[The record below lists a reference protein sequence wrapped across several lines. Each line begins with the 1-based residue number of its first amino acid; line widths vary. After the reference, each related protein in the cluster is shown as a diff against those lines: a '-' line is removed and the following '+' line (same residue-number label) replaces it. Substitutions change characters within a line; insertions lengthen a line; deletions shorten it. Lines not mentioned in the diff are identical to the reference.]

1 MFDIVAGKSEKDR
14 ITFYDSTKGICAIR
28 YNDGTISTNLA
39 FDNYEI
45 RTKFILRLLFFGI
58 LCLIKSFVLLPIIHN
73 NPDLNFLYLI
83 PAITF
88 LLVAIILLIVS
99 RHKAKEEGLKNH
111 AAEHMVFA
119 AYQRLKRIPTLEEAK
134 CFSRISPCCG
144 ITLYSSFIT
153 CQIIGFL
160 VYLCTGYIIAEL
172 ILFIIALL
180 CCNFSPFNALG
191 KLAQLFTTIK
201 PDDENIKLAIAAMAT
216 LEKLNREGKICFC
229 N

>member
-1 MFDIVAGKSEKDR
+1 MLDIVAGKSEKDR
-14 ITFYDSTKGICAIR
+14 ITFYDSTKSICAIR

-45 RTKFILRLLFFGI
+45 RTKFILRILFFGI
-58 LCLIKSFVLLPIIHN
+58 LCLIKSLVLLPIIHN

-83 PAITF
+83 PAITV
-88 LLVAIILLIVS
+88 LLVGIILLIVS
-99 RHKAKEEGLKNH
+99 RHKEKEEGLKNH

-119 AYQRLKRIPTLEEAK
+119 AYQKLKRIPTLEESK

-153 CQIIGFL
+153 YQIIGFII
-160 VYLCTGYIIAEL
+160 YILIDFVIPEI
-172 ILFIIALL
+172 ILFIIPLL
-180 CCNFSPFNALG
+180 FSDYAPFNWLG
-191 KLAQLFTTIK
+191 KLAQFFTTSK
-201 PDDENIKLAIAAMAT
+201 PDDANIELAIAAITA
-216 LEKLNREGKICFC
+216 LEQHN